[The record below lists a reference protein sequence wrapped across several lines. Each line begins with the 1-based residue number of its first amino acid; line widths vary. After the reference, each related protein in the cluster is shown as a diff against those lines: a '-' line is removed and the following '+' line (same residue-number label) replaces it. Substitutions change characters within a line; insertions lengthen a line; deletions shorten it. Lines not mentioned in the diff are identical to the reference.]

1 MKLYRALVKFDKNNK
16 IENIVV
22 VDDGFSW
29 KALFFNPLWFLF
41 HRMWIE
47 FILFLLIF
55 FCFSVFSRFG
65 YYNIFMEI
73 SLIFMIALNSKTW
86 YVDFLTKHKEYC
98 FVGTVFGLNAV
109 EAKIKTIEQ
118 IKLNNKESPEEF
130 IFSESLLSPKY
141 FK

>member
-1 MKLYRALVKFDKNNK
+1 MKLYRALVKFDKDNK

-47 FILFLLIF
+47 FIMFLLIF
-55 FCFSVFSRFG
+55 FCFGIFSKFG
-65 YYNIFMEI
+65 DYDILMKI

-86 YVDFLTKHKEYC
+86 YIDFLTKYKKYT
-98 FVGTVFGLNAV
+98 FVGVAFGSNAV
-109 EAKIKTIEQ
+109 EAKIKIIEQ
-118 IKLNNKESPEEF
+118 IKLNNKENPEEI
-130 IFSESLLSPKY
+130 IFSESLLNPKY